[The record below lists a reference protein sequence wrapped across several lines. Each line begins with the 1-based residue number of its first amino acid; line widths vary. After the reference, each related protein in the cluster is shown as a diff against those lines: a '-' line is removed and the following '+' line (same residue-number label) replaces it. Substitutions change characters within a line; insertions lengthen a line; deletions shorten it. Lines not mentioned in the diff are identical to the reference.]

1 MKRSS
6 LVIFLCFTCGIA
18 LAQREAVDAKQGEVT
33 ISGKIGNINPPKQI
47 WIYMGNTSQWD
58 SIIVKDGVFEYK
70 KTTLLPAYGAIMIKY
85 KPYYKGVEGYNSFFS
100 NMNLKNMF
108 FEAGHMEINSPVDTL
123 RKYAVI
129 SGPASTLQQQYQQY
143 TKKEGDILRDQKKL
157 AANFNQATPEQLQSA
172 TFLANYERQ
181 NANIQKR
188 FDSLIQSQI
197 KAYPKS
203 LVSQM
208 AFFKYLG
215 KHSDNIQPETA
226 KGIYNHFSVDIKESE
241 RGKNMVNVIDNIG
254 KPKKEIPVIAVGD
267 TAPEFEQLSLKREPI
282 KLSDFRGQY
291 VLLDFWASWCKPCRK
306 VNPDLV
312 KLYQRFKSDKFTV
325 LGVSL
330 DNDEE
335 KWKQAIAA
343 DSLGWHHVSDLNGWK
358 NEVAQQYG
366 IMGIPQNLLIDPNG
380 KVILKNASL
389 SELEAKLSALPL

>member
-6 LVIFLCFTCGIA
+6 LVIFLCFIYGIA
-18 LAQREAVDAKQGEVT
+18 LAQKTAVDAKQGEVT
-33 ISGKIGNINPPKQI
+33 ITGKIGNINPPKQI

-70 KTTLLPAYGAIMIKY
+70 NTTLLPAYGAIMIKY
-85 KPYYKGVEGYNSFFS
+85 KPYYKGVEGYKSFFTD
-100 NMNLKNMF
+100 MNLKNMF

-123 RKYAVI
+123 KKYAVI
-129 SGPASTLQQQYQQY
+129 RGSASALQQQYEQY
-143 TKKEGDILRDQKKL
+143 IKKEGDILRDQKKL
-157 AANFNQATPEQLQSA
+157 AANFNQATPEQLQST
-172 TFLANYERQ
+172 TFLANYEKQ

-188 FDSLIQSQI
+188 LDSLIQSQI
-197 KAYPKS
+197 NVYPKS

-215 KHSDNIQPETA
+215 KHADNIQPETA
-226 KGIYNHFSVDIKESE
+226 KGIYNQFSQKIKESE
-241 RGKNMVNVIDNIG
+241 RGKNMVKMIDNIG

-267 TAPEFEQLSLKREPI
+267 IAPEFEQLNLKRKPV

-306 VNPDLV
+306 ANPDLV
-312 KLYQRFKSDKFTV
+312 KLYQQFKSDKFTV

-335 KWKQAIAA
+335 KWKKAIAV
-343 DSLGWHHVSDLNGWK
+343 DQLDWYHVSDLKGWK

-366 IMGIPQNLLIDPNG
+366 IMGIPQNLLIGPDG
-380 KVILKNASL
+380 KVILKNARV
-389 SELEAKLSALPL
+389 SELAAKLSVLPL